1 MKMILFNQNPMI
13 TKLLE
18 SVSKKLELSIE
29 NFNHYQEL
37 SVRLK
42 EDPEWLLIA
51 DDECLEKLDQV
62 DWLELKEI
70 ISQNKNSVC
79 MYKKGNE
86 AQPFLEGFEMKIKKP
101 FLPTEM
107 LKVLQKKLG
116 SDMSELEPSQNLDPT
131 QEVLETNWDE
141 LENLGDLEALAKEEP
156 NNEEQLL
163 PTLDAQEEKEE
174 VKETPQK
181 EEKPKDDETQEGDET
196 PKDEEVSKE
205 LETQEKLEIPKEETQ
220 EEQVKEQEPIKEET
234 QEIKEEKQEETQ
246 DSPSAQELE
255 AMQELVKEIQENSN
269 ENKEETQES
278 AEIPQDKEIQEVVTE
293 KTQVQELEVPKEK
306 TQESAEALQETQAHE
321 LEKQEIAE
329 TPQEK
334 EKQEIAETPQ
344 EKEKQEIA
352 ETPQEKEKQEIA
364 ETPQEKEKQEIA
376 ETPQELEIPQ
386 AQEKETPQ
394 EETQEKETPQEETQE
409 KETPQEE
416 TQEKETPQE
425 ETQET
430 ETQNQETP
438 PKVQEETK
446 EKTQEDNYESIED
459 IPEPVMAKAMGE
471 ELPFLNEAVA
481 KTPNNENDTET
492 PKESDIK
499 TSQEKEES
507 DKTSSPLELRLN
519 LQDLLKSLNQE
530 SLKSLLENKTLS
542 IKITLED
549 KKPDA

>member
-13 TKLLE
+13 EKLLE

-37 SVRLK
+37 SAHLK
-42 EDPEWLLIA
+42 KDPEWLLIA

-107 LKVLQKKLG
+107 LKVFQKKLG
-116 SDMSELEPSQNLDPT
+116 SNASELEPSQNLDPT

-174 VKETPQK
+174 VKETPQ
-181 EEKPKDDETQEGDET
+181 EEKPKDD
-196 PKDEEVSKE
+196 
-205 LETQEKLEIPKEETQ
+205 ETQEKLEIPKEETQEKLEIPKEETQEEVKEEIKEEAQEEVKEEAQ

-234 QEIKEEKQEETQ
+234 QENKEEKQEKTQ

-269 ENKEETQES
+269 GQEDKKETQEN

-293 KTQVQELEVPKEK
+293 KTQAQELEVPKEK

-329 TPQEK
+329 TPQDV
-334 EKQEIAETPQ
+334 EISQSQ
-344 EKEKQEIA
+344 EKETQE
-352 ETPQEKEKQEIA
+352 TQEVVTEKTQV
-364 ETPQEKEKQEIA
+364 
-376 ETPQELEIPQ
+376 
-386 AQEKETPQ
+386 QEKETPQ
-394 EETQEKETPQEETQE
+394 TQDEKPQE
-409 KETPQEE
+409 
-416 TQEKETPQE
+416 
-425 ETQET
+425 
-430 ETQNQETP
+430 
-438 PKVQEETK
+438 
-446 EKTQEDNYESIED
+446 DHYESIED

-481 KTPNNENDTET
+481 KIPNNENDTET

-499 TSQEKEES
+499 TPQEKEES

-549 KKPDA
+549 KKPNA

>member
-18 SVSKKLELSIE
+18 SVSKKLELLME

-37 SVRLK
+37 SACLK
-42 EDPEWLLIA
+42 KDPEWILIA
-51 DDECLEKLDQV
+51 DDECLEKLDQA

-79 MYKKGNE
+79 MYKKGHE

-101 FLPTEM
+101 FLPTEV
-107 LKVLQKKLG
+107 LKILQKRLG
-116 SDMSELEPSQNLDPT
+116 FNASELEPNQNLDPT

-141 LENLGDLEALAKEEP
+141 LESLGDLEALAKEEP

-163 PTLDAQEEKEE
+163 PTLDVQEKEE
-174 VKETPQK
+174 VKETPQ
-181 EEKPKDDETQEGDET
+181 EEKPKDDETQESET

-205 LETQEKLEIPKEETQ
+205 LETQEEVKEETQ
-220 EEQVKEQEPIKEET
+220 EEQVKEQEPIKEEM
-234 QEIKEEKQEETQ
+234 QEIKEEKQEKTQ
-246 DSPSAQELE
+246 DSPSTQELE

-269 ENKEETQES
+269 GQENKKETQES

-293 KTQVQELEVPKEK
+293 KTQAQELEIPKEK

-334 EKQEIAETPQ
+334 ETPQ
-344 EKEKQEIA
+344 
-352 ETPQEKEKQEIA
+352 
-364 ETPQEKEKQEIA
+364 
-376 ETPQELEIPQ
+376 
-386 AQEKETPQ
+386 
-394 EETQEKETPQEETQE
+394 TQD
-409 KETPQEE
+409 
-416 TQEKETPQE
+416 
-425 ETQET
+425 
-430 ETQNQETP
+430 
-438 PKVQEETK
+438 
-446 EKTQEDNYESIED
+446 EKTQEDHYETIED

-471 ELPFLNEAVA
+471 ELPFLNEAVS

-492 PKESDIK
+492 PKENDTEISK
-499 TSQEKEES
+499 NENATETPQEKEES

-549 KKPDA
+549 KKPNA

>member
-37 SVRLK
+37 SAHLK
-42 EDPEWLLIA
+42 KDPEWLLIA

-62 DWLELKEI
+62 DWLELKET

-86 AQPFLEGFEMKIKKP
+86 VQPFLEGFEMKIKKP

-141 LENLGDLEALAKEEP
+141 LENLGDLEALAQEEP

-163 PTLDAQEEKEE
+163 PTLNDQKEKEEIKEEEKEEEKEE
-174 VKETPQK
+174 VKETPQE
-181 EEKPKDDETQEGDET
+181 EEKPKDDETQEGET
-196 PKDEEVSKE
+196 PKDKEVSKE
-205 LETQEKLEIPKEETQ
+205 LEMQEEVKEEMQ
-220 EEQVKEQEPIKEET
+220 EEQAKEQEPIKEET
-234 QEIKEEKQEETQ
+234 QENKEEKQEKTQ

-269 ENKEETQES
+269 GQENKKETQES

-293 KTQVQELEVPKEK
+293 KTQAQELEIPKEE
-306 TQESAEALQETQAHE
+306 TQEIAEALQETQAHE
-321 LEKQEIAE
+321 LEKQENA
-329 TPQEK
+329 
-334 EKQEIAETPQ
+334 
-344 EKEKQEIA
+344 
-352 ETPQEKEKQEIA
+352 
-364 ETPQEKEKQEIA
+364 
-376 ETPQELEIPQ
+376 
-386 AQEKETPQ
+386 
-394 EETQEKETPQEETQE
+394 ETQEKETPQTQDE
-409 KETPQEE
+409 KPQE
-416 TQEKETPQE
+416 
-425 ETQET
+425 
-430 ETQNQETP
+430 
-438 PKVQEETK
+438 
-446 EKTQEDNYESIED
+446 DHYENIED

-492 PKESDIK
+492 PKESVTE
-499 TSQEKEES
+499 TSKNENATETPQEEES

-519 LQDLLKSLNQE
+519 LQDLLKNLNQE

-549 KKPDA
+549 KKPNA

>member
-13 TKLLE
+13 AKLLE
-18 SVSKKLELSIE
+18 SVSKKLELPME

-37 SVRLK
+37 SARLK
-42 EDPEWLLIA
+42 KDPEWLLIA

-86 AQPFLEGFEMKIKKP
+86 AQPFLEGFEVKIKKP

-107 LKVLQKKLG
+107 LKILQKKLG
-116 SDMSELEPSQNLDPT
+116 SNISELEPSQNLDPT

-156 NNEEQLL
+156 NAEEQLL

-174 VKETPQK
+174 VKETPQ
-181 EEKPKDDETQEGDET
+181 EEKKPKDDETQEGET

-205 LETQEKLEIPKEETQ
+205 LEMQEELEIP
-220 EEQVKEQEPIKEET
+220 KEET

-269 ENKEETQES
+269 NQEDKKETQES
-278 AEIPQDKEIQEVVTE
+278 TETPQDVENQAQEIQDKEIQDKEIQDKEIQDKEIQENTE
-293 KTQVQELEVPKEK
+293 IPQEE
-306 TQESAEALQETQAHE
+306 TQEEIQENTETPQETPQDV
-321 LEKQEIAE
+321 E

-334 EKQEIAETPQ
+334 ETP
-344 EKEKQEIA
+344 
-352 ETPQEKEKQEIA
+352 
-364 ETPQEKEKQEIA
+364 
-376 ETPQELEIPQ
+376 
-386 AQEKETPQ
+386 
-394 EETQEKETPQEETQE
+394 
-409 KETPQEE
+409 
-416 TQEKETPQE
+416 
-425 ETQET
+425 
-430 ETQNQETP
+430 
-438 PKVQEETK
+438 
-446 EKTQEDNYESIED
+446 KTQEDHYENIED

-481 KTPNNENDTET
+481 ETPNSENDTKT
-492 PKESDIK
+492 PKESVTE
-499 TSQEKEES
+499 TSKNENTTETPQEKEES

-549 KKPDA
+549 KKPNA

>member
-1 MKMILFNQNPMI
+1 MKIILFNQNPMI

-18 SVSKKLELSIE
+18 SVSKKLELSME
-29 NFNHYQEL
+29 DFNRYQEL
-37 SVRLK
+37 SARLK
-42 EDPEWLLIA
+42 EDPEWILIA
-51 DDECLEKLDQV
+51 DDECLEKLDQI

-101 FLPTEM
+101 FLPTEV
-107 LKVLQKKLG
+107 LKILQKKLG
-116 SDMSELEPSQNLDPT
+116 SNASELEPSQNLDPT

-163 PTLDAQEEKEE
+163 PTLDVQEEKEE
-174 VKETPQK
+174 IKETPQK
-181 EEKPKDDETQEGDET
+181 EEKPKDDEIQEGET
-196 PKDEEVSKE
+196 LKDEEVSKE

-269 ENKEETQES
+269 GQENKEETQES
-278 AEIPQDKEIQEVVTE
+278 AETPQETE
-293 KTQVQELEVPKEK
+293 KQELETP
-306 TQESAEALQETQAHE
+306 QESTETPQESTEIPQESTEIPQESTEIPQESTEIPQESTEIPQETPQDVE
-321 LEKQEIAE
+321 TPQE

-334 EKQEIAETPQ
+334 E
-344 EKEKQEIA
+344 
-352 ETPQEKEKQEIA
+352 
-364 ETPQEKEKQEIA
+364 
-376 ETPQELEIPQ
+376 
-386 AQEKETPQ
+386 
-394 EETQEKETPQEETQE
+394 
-409 KETPQEE
+409 
-416 TQEKETPQE
+416 
-425 ETQET
+425 
-430 ETQNQETP
+430 
-438 PKVQEETK
+438 
-446 EKTQEDNYESIED
+446 TQEDHYESIED

-481 KTPNNENDTET
+481 KIPNNENDTET

-499 TSQEKEES
+499 TPQEKEESTETPQEKEES
-507 DKTSSPLELRLN
+507 DKTSSPLELHLN

-530 SLKSLLENKTLS
+530 SLKSLLENKTLN

-549 KKPDA
+549 KKPNE

>member
-13 TKLLE
+13 AKLLE
-18 SVSKKLELSIE
+18 SVSKKLELSME

-37 SVRLK
+37 STRLK
-42 EDPEWLLIA
+42 EDSEWILIA

-101 FLPTEM
+101 FLPTEV
-107 LKVLQKKLG
+107 LKILQKKLG
-116 SDMSELEPSQNLDPT
+116 SNMSELEPSQNLDPT

-141 LENLGDLEALAKEEP
+141 LENLGDLEALAQEEP

-163 PTLDAQEEKEE
+163 PTLNAQEEKEE
-174 VKETPQK
+174 VKEEEKEEVKEEEKEEVKEEEKEEVKKTPQE
-181 EEKPKDDETQEGDET
+181 EEKPKDDEVQEGET
-196 PKDEEVSKE
+196 QKNEEVSKE
-205 LETQEKLEIPKEETQ
+205 LETQEELEISKEETQ
-220 EEQVKEQEPIKEET
+220 EQVKEQEPTKEET
-234 QEIKEEKQEETQ
+234 QENKEEKQEKTQ

-269 ENKEETQES
+269 GQKDKKETQESTEIPQEETQEN
-278 AEIPQDKEIQEVVTE
+278 AETPQETE
-293 KTQVQELEVPKEK
+293 KQELETQEK
-306 TQESAEALQETQAHE
+306 TQENAETPQET
-321 LEKQEIAE
+321 EKQESAG

-334 EKQEIAETPQ
+334 EKQESAGTPQ
-344 EKEKQEIA
+344 EKTQK
-352 ETPQEKEKQEIA
+352 
-364 ETPQEKEKQEIA
+364 
-376 ETPQELEIPQ
+376 L
-386 AQEKETPQ
+386 
-394 EETQEKETPQEETQE
+394 ETQE
-409 KETPQEE
+409 
-416 TQEKETPQE
+416 
-425 ETQET
+425 
-430 ETQNQETP
+430 
-438 PKVQEETK
+438 
-446 EKTQEDNYESIED
+446 DHYESIED

-481 KTPNNENDTET
+481 KTSNNENDTET
-492 PKESDIK
+492 PKESVIK
-499 TSQEKEES
+499 TPQEKEESIETPKES

>member
-37 SVRLK
+37 SARLK
-42 EDPEWLLIA
+42 ENQEWLLIA
-51 DDECLEKLDQV
+51 DDECLEKLDQI

-86 AQPFLEGFEMKIKKP
+86 AQPFLEGFEMKMKKP
-101 FLPTEM
+101 FLPTEV
-107 LKVLQKKLG
+107 LKILQKKLG
-116 SDMSELEPSQNLDPT
+116 SNISELEPSQNLDPT

-141 LENLGDLEALAKEEP
+141 LENLGDLEALVQEEP

-163 PTLDAQEEKEE
+163 PTLNTQEEKQEIKEEEKEE
-174 VKETPQK
+174 IKETPQE
-181 EEKPKDDETQEGDET
+181 EEKPKDDETQEGET
-196 PKDEEVSKE
+196 PKDKEVSKE

-220 EEQVKEQEPIKEET
+220 EEVKEEIKEETQEQEPIKEET
-234 QEIKEEKQEETQ
+234 QEIKEEKQEKTQ

-269 ENKEETQES
+269 GQENKEETQES

-293 KTQVQELEVPKEK
+293 KTQAQELEIPKEK

-321 LEKQEIAE
+321 LEKQESTETPQELEKQENTETPQETQQETQQEKETQENTETPQE

-334 EKQEIAETPQ
+334 E
-344 EKEKQEIA
+344 
-352 ETPQEKEKQEIA
+352 
-364 ETPQEKEKQEIA
+364 
-376 ETPQELEIPQ
+376 
-386 AQEKETPQ
+386 
-394 EETQEKETPQEETQE
+394 
-409 KETPQEE
+409 
-416 TQEKETPQE
+416 
-425 ETQET
+425 
-430 ETQNQETP
+430 
-438 PKVQEETK
+438 
-446 EKTQEDNYESIED
+446 TQEDHYETIED

-471 ELPFLNEAVA
+471 ELPFLNEAVS

-492 PKESDIK
+492 PKENDTEISK
-499 TSQEKEES
+499 NENATETPQEKEES

-549 KKPDA
+549 KKPNA

>member
-18 SVSKKLELSIE
+18 SVSKKLELPME

-37 SVRLK
+37 SARLK
-42 EDPEWLLIA
+42 KDPEWILIA

-62 DWLELKEI
+62 DWLELKET

-86 AQPFLEGFEMKIKKP
+86 MQPFLEGFEVKIKKP

-174 VKETPQK
+174 VKKEEKEEIKETPQE
-181 EEKPKDDETQEGDET
+181 EEKPKDDETQESET

-205 LETQEKLEIPKEETQ
+205 LETQEKLEIPKEEMQ

-234 QEIKEEKQEETQ
+234 QENKEEKQEETQ

-269 ENKEETQES
+269 EDKKETQES
-278 AEIPQDKEIQEVVTE
+278 TEIPQDKEIQEVVTE
-293 KTQVQELEVPKEK
+293 KTQVQELEIPKEK
-306 TQESAEALQETQAHE
+306 TQESAEALQETQAQE

-334 EKQEIAETPQ
+334 EKQEDT
-344 EKEKQEIA
+344 
-352 ETPQEKEKQEIA
+352 
-364 ETPQEKEKQEIA
+364 

-394 EETQEKETPQEETQE
+394 EETQEKETPQTQD
-409 KETPQEE
+409 ETPQE
-416 TQEKETPQE
+416 
-425 ETQET
+425 
-430 ETQNQETP
+430 
-438 PKVQEETK
+438 
-446 EKTQEDNYESIED
+446 DHYESIED

-481 KTPNNENDTET
+481 KTPNNENATETPKESVTETPKESVTET

-499 TSQEKEES
+499 TPQEKEES

-519 LQDLLKSLNQE
+519 LQDLLKNLNQE

-549 KKPDA
+549 KKPNA

>member
-37 SVRLK
+37 LARLK
-42 EDPEWLLIA
+42 KDPEWLLIA

-70 ISQNKNSVC
+70 VSQNKNSVC

-101 FLPTEM
+101 FLPTEV
-107 LKVLQKKLG
+107 LKILQKKLG
-116 SDMSELEPSQNLDPT
+116 SNISELEPSQNLDPT

-163 PTLDAQEEKEE
+163 PTLDVQEEKEE
-174 VKETPQK
+174 IKETPQK
-181 EEKPKDDETQEGDET
+181 EEKPKDDETQESET

-205 LETQEKLEIPKEETQ
+205 LETQ

-234 QEIKEEKQEETQ
+234 QENKEEKQEKTQ
-246 DSPSAQELE
+246 DSPSVQELE

-269 ENKEETQES
+269 GQENKEKTQES

-293 KTQVQELEVPKEK
+293 KTQAQELEIPKEK
-306 TQESAEALQETQAHE
+306 TQESTEALQETQVHE
-321 LEKQEIAE
+321 LETQENAE

-344 EKEKQEIA
+344 DVEV
-352 ETPQEKEKQEIA
+352 PQV
-364 ETPQEKEKQEIA
+364 
-376 ETPQELEIPQ
+376 
-386 AQEKETPQ
+386 QEKETPQ
-394 EETQEKETPQEETQE
+394 EETQEEIQENTETPQETPQDV
-409 KETPQEE
+409 ETPQE
-416 TQEKETPQE
+416 KEA
-425 ETQET
+425 
-430 ETQNQETP
+430 
-438 PKVQEETK
+438 
-446 EKTQEDNYESIED
+446 QEDHYESIED

-471 ELPFLNEAVA
+471 ELPFLSESVA
-481 KTPNNENDTET
+481 ETPNNESATETPKESITEISKNENDTET
-492 PKESDIK
+492 P
-499 TSQEKEES
+499 QEKEES

-549 KKPDA
+549 KKPNA

>member
-18 SVSKKLELSIE
+18 SVSKKLELPME

-37 SVRLK
+37 SARLK
-42 EDPEWLLIA
+42 EDPEWILIA

-79 MYKKGNE
+79 MYKKGHE

-101 FLPTEM
+101 FLPTEV
-107 LKVLQKKLG
+107 LKILQKKLG
-116 SDMSELEPSQNLDPT
+116 SNASELEPSQNLDPT

-163 PTLDAQEEKEE
+163 PTLDVQEEKEE
-174 VKETPQK
+174 IKEMPQE
-181 EEKPKDDETQEGDET
+181 EEKPKDDETQEGET

-205 LETQEKLEIPKEETQ
+205 LETQEELEIPKEETQ
-220 EEQVKEQEPIKEET
+220 KEVKEEIKEET
-234 QEIKEEKQEETQ
+234 QEQEPIKKETQENKEERQEETQ

-269 ENKEETQES
+269 GQENKKETQEN

-293 KTQVQELEVPKEK
+293 KTQAQELEVPKEK
-306 TQESAEALQETQAHE
+306 TQESAEALQETQA
-321 LEKQEIAE
+321 
-329 TPQEK
+329 
-334 EKQEIAETPQ
+334 
-344 EKEKQEIA
+344 
-352 ETPQEKEKQEIA
+352 
-364 ETPQEKEKQEIA
+364 
-376 ETPQELEIPQ
+376 QELEIPKEKTQESAEALQETQ

-394 EETQEKETPQEETQE
+394 EETQEKETPQTQD
-409 KETPQEE
+409 ETPQE
-416 TQEKETPQE
+416 
-425 ETQET
+425 
-430 ETQNQETP
+430 
-438 PKVQEETK
+438 
-446 EKTQEDNYESIED
+446 DHYESIED

-492 PKESDIK
+492 LKESNIK
-499 TSQEKEES
+499 TPQEKEESTETPQEKEES
-507 DKTSSPLELRLN
+507 DKTSSPLELHLN
-519 LQDLLKSLNQE
+519 LQNLLKSLNQE

-549 KKPDA
+549 KKPNA

>member
-18 SVSKKLELSIE
+18 SVSKKLELSME

-37 SVRLK
+37 SARLK
-42 EDPEWLLIA
+42 KDPEWILIA

-86 AQPFLEGFEMKIKKP
+86 VQPFLEGFEMKIKKP
-101 FLPTEM
+101 FLPTEV
-107 LKVLQKKLG
+107 LKILQKKLG

-141 LENLGDLEALAKEEP
+141 LENLGDLEALVQEEP

-163 PTLDAQEEKEE
+163 PTLNDQEEKEEIKQEEKQE
-174 VKETPQK
+174 VKETPQE
-181 EEKPKDDETQEGDET
+181 EEKPKDDETQESET

-205 LETQEKLEIPKEETQ
+205 LETQEKLEIPKEEVQ
-220 EEQVKEQEPIKEET
+220 EEVKEEIKEEVQKEVKEEA

-246 DSPSAQELE
+246 DSPSTQELE

-269 ENKEETQES
+269 GQENKEKTQES

-293 KTQVQELEVPKEK
+293 KTQAQELEIPKEK

-344 EKEKQEIA
+344 DVEV
-352 ETPQEKEKQEIA
+352 PQS
-364 ETPQEKEKQEIA
+364 
-376 ETPQELEIPQ
+376 
-386 AQEKETPQ
+386 QEKETPQ
-394 EETQEKETPQEETQE
+394 EETQEKETPKDESMQESAQNLQD

-416 TQEKETPQE
+416 TQE
-425 ETQET
+425 
-430 ETQNQETP
+430 
-438 PKVQEETK
+438 
-446 EKTQEDNYESIED
+446 DHYESIED

-492 PKESDIK
+492 PKESVTE
-499 TSQEKEES
+499 TSKNENDTETPQEEEI
-507 DKTSSPLELRLN
+507 DKTSSPLELCLN

-549 KKPDA
+549 KKPNA

>member
-18 SVSKKLELSIE
+18 SVSKKLELSVE

-37 SVRLK
+37 SARLK
-42 EDPEWLLIA
+42 KDPEWLLIA

-62 DWLELKEI
+62 DWLELKET

-86 AQPFLEGFEMKIKKP
+86 MQPFLEDFEVKIKKP

-116 SDMSELEPSQNLDPT
+116 SNASELEPSQNLDPT

-174 VKETPQK
+174 VKKEEKEEVKETPQEEK
-181 EEKPKDDETQEGDET
+181 EEVKETPQEEKPKDDETQESET

-205 LETQEKLEIPKEETQ
+205 LETQEKLEIPKEKTQ
-220 EEQVKEQEPIKEET
+220 EQEPIKEET

-246 DSPSAQELE
+246 DSPSTQELE

-269 ENKEETQES
+269 GQENKKETQES
-278 AEIPQDKEIQEVVTE
+278 AETPQEEEIQEVVTE
-293 KTQVQELEVPKEK
+293 KTQAQELEIPKEK
-306 TQESAEALQETQAHE
+306 TQESTEALQETQAHE
-321 LEKQEIAE
+321 LEKQES
-329 TPQEK
+329 
-334 EKQEIAETPQ
+334 
-344 EKEKQEIA
+344 
-352 ETPQEKEKQEIA
+352 
-364 ETPQEKEKQEIA
+364 A

-394 EETQEKETPQEETQE
+394 EETQEKETPQEETREIAETPQE
-409 KETPQEE
+409 KETL
-416 TQEKETPQE
+416 
-425 ETQET
+425 
-430 ETQNQETP
+430 
-438 PKVQEETK
+438 
-446 EKTQEDNYESIED
+446 KTQEDHYESIED

-481 KTPNNENDTET
+481 KIPNNENDTET
-492 PKESDIK
+492 PKESVTE
-499 TSQEKEES
+499 TSKNENATETPQEKEES

-549 KKPDA
+549 KKPNA

>member
-13 TKLLE
+13 AKLLE

-37 SVRLK
+37 SAHLK
-42 EDPEWLLIA
+42 KDPEWLLIA

-116 SDMSELEPSQNLDPT
+116 SNASELEPSQNLDPT

-163 PTLDAQEEKEE
+163 PTLDVQEEKEE
-174 VKETPQK
+174 IKEMPQE
-181 EEKPKDDETQEGDET
+181 EEKPKDDETQESET

-220 EEQVKEQEPIKEET
+220 EEQVKEQEPIKEEM
-234 QEIKEEKQEETQ
+234 QEIKEEKQEKTQ

-269 ENKEETQES
+269 GQENKKETQES

-293 KTQVQELEVPKEK
+293 KTQAQELEIPKEK
-306 TQESAEALQETQAHE
+306 TQEN
-321 LEKQEIAE
+321 AE

-334 EKQEIAETPQ
+334 EKQENAETPQ
-344 EKEKQEIA
+344 EKEKQED
-352 ETPQEKEKQEIA
+352 TG
-364 ETPQEKEKQEIA
+364 
-376 ETPQELEIPQ
+376 TPQELEIPQ
-386 AQEKETPQ
+386 VQEKETQETQEVVTEKTQVQEKETP
-394 EETQEKETPQEETQE
+394 
-409 KETPQEE
+409 
-416 TQEKETPQE
+416 
-425 ETQET
+425 
-430 ETQNQETP
+430 
-438 PKVQEETK
+438 
-446 EKTQEDNYESIED
+446 KTQEDHYESIED

-499 TSQEKEES
+499 TPQKKEES

-549 KKPDA
+549 KKPNA

>member
-18 SVSKKLELSIE
+18 SVSKKLELSME
-29 NFNHYQEL
+29 DFNHYQEL
-37 SVRLK
+37 PTRLK
-42 EDPEWLLIA
+42 EEPEWILIA

-101 FLPTEM
+101 FLPTEI
-107 LKVLQKKLG
+107 LKILQKKLG
-116 SDMSELEPSQNLDPT
+116 SNMSELEPSQNLDPT

-163 PTLDAQEEKEE
+163 PTLNAQEEKEEIKEEEKEEIKEEEKEEIKEE
-174 VKETPQK
+174 VKETPQE
-181 EEKPKDDETQEGDET
+181 EEKPKDDETQEGET
-196 PKDEEVSKE
+196 QKNEEVSKE
-205 LETQEKLEIPKEETQ
+205 LETQEELEIPKEETQ
-220 EEQVKEQEPIKEET
+220 EPTKEQEPIKEKT
-234 QEIKEEKQEETQ
+234 QEIKEEKQEKTQ

-255 AMQELVKEIQENSN
+255 AMQELVKEIQKNSN
-269 ENKEETQES
+269 SQEDKKETQEN
-278 AEIPQDKEIQEVVTE
+278 T
-293 KTQVQELEVPKEK
+293 
-306 TQESAEALQETQAHE
+306 
-321 LEKQEIAE
+321 E

-334 EKQEIAETPQ
+334 EKQELEKQEKTQESAETPQ
-344 EKEKQEIA
+344 EKETQK
-352 ETPQEKEKQEIA
+352 
-364 ETPQEKEKQEIA
+364 
-376 ETPQELEIPQ
+376 L
-386 AQEKETPQ
+386 ETPQ
-394 EETQEKETPQEETQE
+394 EEIQENT
-409 KETPQEE
+409 
-416 TQEKETPQE
+416 
-425 ETQET
+425 
-430 ETQNQETP
+430 
-438 PKVQEETK
+438 
-446 EKTQEDNYESIED
+446 EKTQKLEIQEDHYESIED
-459 IPEPVMAKAMGE
+459 IPEPVMAQAMGE

-481 KTPNNENDTET
+481 KIPNNENDTET
-492 PKESDIK
+492 PKESAIK
-499 TSQEKEES
+499 TPQEKEES

>member
-18 SVSKKLELSIE
+18 SVSKKLELPIE

-37 SVRLK
+37 SACLK
-42 EDPEWLLIA
+42 KDPEWLLIA

-62 DWLELKEI
+62 DWLELKET

-86 AQPFLEGFEMKIKKP
+86 AQPFLEDFEVKIKKP
-101 FLPTEM
+101 FLPTEI

-163 PTLDAQEEKEE
+163 PTLNAQEEKEE
-174 VKETPQK
+174 VKETPQ
-181 EEKPKDDETQEGDET
+181 EEKPKDDETQESET

-269 ENKEETQES
+269 GQENKEETQEN
-278 AEIPQDKEIQEVVTE
+278 AETPQDVENQAQEIQDKEIQDKEIQE
-293 KTQVQELEVPKEK
+293 
-306 TQESAEALQETQAHE
+306 TQEIQENT
-321 LEKQEIAE
+321 
-329 TPQEK
+329 
-334 EKQEIAETPQ
+334 
-344 EKEKQEIA
+344 
-352 ETPQEKEKQEIA
+352 
-364 ETPQEKEKQEIA
+364 
-376 ETPQELEIPQ
+376 
-386 AQEKETPQ
+386 ETPQ
-394 EETQEKETPQEETQE
+394 EETQEKETPKDESMQESAQNLQD

-416 TQEKETPQE
+416 TQE
-425 ETQET
+425 
-430 ETQNQETP
+430 
-438 PKVQEETK
+438 
-446 EKTQEDNYESIED
+446 DHYESIED

-481 KTPNNENDTET
+481 KIPNNENDTET

-499 TSQEKEES
+499 TPQEKEES

>member
-13 TKLLE
+13 AKLLE
-18 SVSKKLELSIE
+18 SVSKKLELPME

-37 SVRLK
+37 SARLK
-42 EDPEWLLIA
+42 GDPEWLLIA
-51 DDECLEKLDQV
+51 DDECLEKLDQI
-62 DWLELKEI
+62 DWLELKET
-70 ISQNKNSVC
+70 ISQNKNRVC

-86 AQPFLEGFEMKIKKP
+86 TQPFLEGFEVKIKKP

-116 SDMSELEPSQNLDPT
+116 SNISELEPSQNLDPT

-174 VKETPQK
+174 VKQEEKEEVKETLQ
-181 EEKPKDDETQEGDET
+181 EEKPKDDETQEGET

-205 LETQEKLEIPKEETQ
+205 LETQEELEIPKEETQ
-220 EEQVKEQEPIKEET
+220 EN
-234 QEIKEEKQEETQ
+234 KEEKQEKTQ

-269 ENKEETQES
+269 DQENKKETQES

-293 KTQVQELEVPKEK
+293 KTQVQELEIPKEK

-329 TPQEK
+329 TPQE
-334 EKQEIAETPQ
+334 
-344 EKEKQEIA
+344 
-352 ETPQEKEKQEIA
+352 
-364 ETPQEKEKQEIA
+364 
-376 ETPQELEIPQ
+376 LEIPQ
-386 AQEKETPQ
+386 SQEKETPQ
-394 EETQEKETPQEETQE
+394 EETQEKETP
-409 KETPQEE
+409 
-416 TQEKETPQE
+416 
-425 ETQET
+425 
-430 ETQNQETP
+430 
-438 PKVQEETK
+438 
-446 EKTQEDNYESIED
+446 KTQEDHYESIED

-492 PKESDIK
+492 LKESNIK
-499 TSQEKEES
+499 TPQEKEES
-507 DKTSSPLELRLN
+507 DKTSSPLELHLN

-549 KKPDA
+549 KKPNA

>member
-18 SVSKKLELSIE
+18 SVSKKLELPME

-37 SVRLK
+37 SAHLK
-42 EDPEWLLIA
+42 ENQEWLLIA
-51 DDECLEKLDQV
+51 DDECLEKLDQI
-62 DWLELKEI
+62 DWLELKET

-86 AQPFLEGFEMKIKKP
+86 VQPFLEGFEMKIKKP

-116 SDMSELEPSQNLDPT
+116 SNASELEPSQNLDPT

-141 LENLGDLEALAKEEP
+141 LENLGDLGALAKEEP

-163 PTLDAQEEKEE
+163 PTLDVQEEKEE
-174 VKETPQK
+174 VKETPQ
-181 EEKPKDDETQEGDET
+181 EEKPKDDETQESET

-220 EEQVKEQEPIKEET
+220 EEVKEEIKEEAQEEVKEETQEEQVKEQEPIKEET
-234 QEIKEEKQEETQ
+234 QENKEEKQEKTQ
-246 DSPSAQELE
+246 DSPSVQELE

-269 ENKEETQES
+269 DQENKEKTQES

-306 TQESAEALQETQAHE
+306 AQESAEALQETQAQE
-321 LEKQEIAE
+321 LEKEENSE
-329 TPQEK
+329 TPQDVEV
-334 EKQEIAETPQ
+334 PQ
-344 EKEKQEIA
+344 S
-352 ETPQEKEKQEIA
+352 
-364 ETPQEKEKQEIA
+364 
-376 ETPQELEIPQ
+376 
-386 AQEKETPQ
+386 QEKETPQ
-394 EETQEKETPQEETQE
+394 EETQEKETPQTQDE
-409 KETPQEE
+409 KPQE
-416 TQEKETPQE
+416 
-425 ETQET
+425 
-430 ETQNQETP
+430 
-438 PKVQEETK
+438 
-446 EKTQEDNYESIED
+446 DHYESIED

-471 ELPFLNEAVA
+471 ELPFLNESVA
-481 KTPNNENDTET
+481 KTPNNENATET
-492 PKESDIK
+492 PKESVTE
-499 TSQEKEES
+499 TSKNENDTETPQEKKES

-549 KKPDA
+549 KKPNA

>member
-13 TKLLE
+13 AKLLE
-18 SVSKKLELSIE
+18 SVSKKLELPME

-37 SVRLK
+37 SARLK
-42 EDPEWLLIA
+42 KDPEWLLIA

-62 DWLELKEI
+62 DWLELKET

-116 SDMSELEPSQNLDPT
+116 SNASELEPSQNLDPT

-141 LENLGDLEALAKEEP
+141 LENLGDLEALAKEES

-163 PTLDAQEEKEE
+163 PTLDVQEEKEE
-174 VKETPQK
+174 VKETPQEEK
-181 EEKPKDDETQEGDET
+181 EEIKEEEKEEIKEEEKEEIKEEEKEEIKETPQEEEKPKDDETQEGET
-196 PKDEEVSKE
+196 LKDKEVSKE
-205 LETQEKLEIPKEETQ
+205 LEMQEEVKEETQ

-234 QEIKEEKQEETQ
+234 QENKEKKQEKTQ

-269 ENKEETQES
+269 GQEDKKETQEN
-278 AEIPQDKEIQEVVTE
+278 AETPQETPQDVENQAQEIQDKEIQEMQEIQENTE
-293 KTQVQELEVPKEK
+293 IPQEE
-306 TQESAEALQETQAHE
+306 TQEEIQEN
-321 LEKQEIAE
+321 AE

-334 EKQEIAETPQ
+334 E
-344 EKEKQEIA
+344 
-352 ETPQEKEKQEIA
+352 
-364 ETPQEKEKQEIA
+364 
-376 ETPQELEIPQ
+376 
-386 AQEKETPQ
+386 
-394 EETQEKETPQEETQE
+394 
-409 KETPQEE
+409 
-416 TQEKETPQE
+416 
-425 ETQET
+425 
-430 ETQNQETP
+430 
-438 PKVQEETK
+438 
-446 EKTQEDNYESIED
+446 TQEDHYESIED

-481 KTPNNENDTET
+481 KIPNNENDTET

-499 TSQEKEES
+499 APQEKEES

-549 KKPDA
+549 KKPNA

>member
-13 TKLLE
+13 AKLLE

-37 SVRLK
+37 SARLK
-42 EDPEWLLIA
+42 KDPEWLLIA

-86 AQPFLEGFEMKIKKP
+86 MQPFLEGFEVKIKKP

-181 EEKPKDDETQEGDET
+181 EEKPKDDETQEGET

-205 LETQEKLEIPKEETQ
+205 LETQEEVKEETQEEVKEETQ

-234 QEIKEEKQEETQ
+234 QENKEEKQEKTQ

-269 ENKEETQES
+269 GQENKKETQEN
-278 AEIPQDKEIQEVVTE
+278 AETPQDVEIPQAQDKETPQEETQEVVTE
-293 KTQVQELEVPKEK
+293 KTQAQELEIPKEK

-329 TPQEK
+329 TPQE
-334 EKQEIAETPQ
+334 
-344 EKEKQEIA
+344 
-352 ETPQEKEKQEIA
+352 
-364 ETPQEKEKQEIA
+364 
-376 ETPQELEIPQ
+376 LEIPQ

-394 EETQEKETPQEETQE
+394 EEIQETQEVVTEKTQAQEKETPQTQDE
-409 KETPQEE
+409 KPQE
-416 TQEKETPQE
+416 
-425 ETQET
+425 
-430 ETQNQETP
+430 
-438 PKVQEETK
+438 
-446 EKTQEDNYESIED
+446 DHYESIED

-492 PKESDIK
+492 P
-499 TSQEKEES
+499 QEKEES

-542 IKITLED
+542 IKIALED
-549 KKPDA
+549 KKPNA

>member
-13 TKLLE
+13 AKLLE
-18 SVSKKLELSIE
+18 SVSKKLELPME

-37 SVRLK
+37 SARLK
-42 EDPEWLLIA
+42 KDPEWLLIA

-86 AQPFLEGFEMKIKKP
+86 AQPFLEGFEVKIKKP
-101 FLPTEM
+101 FLPTEV
-107 LKVLQKKLG
+107 LKILQKKLG
-116 SDMSELEPSQNLDPT
+116 SNINELEPSQNLDPT

-174 VKETPQK
+174 IKEMPQE
-181 EEKPKDDETQEGDET
+181 EEKPKDDETQEGET
-196 PKDEEVSKE
+196 SKDGEVSKE

-269 ENKEETQES
+269 GQEDKKETQEN

-293 KTQVQELEVPKEK
+293 KTQAQELEIPKEK

-334 EKQEIAETPQ
+334 ETPQ
-344 EKEKQEIA
+344 TQDEK
-352 ETPQEKEKQEIA
+352 PQE
-364 ETPQEKEKQEIA
+364 
-376 ETPQELEIPQ
+376 
-386 AQEKETPQ
+386 
-394 EETQEKETPQEETQE
+394 
-409 KETPQEE
+409 
-416 TQEKETPQE
+416 
-425 ETQET
+425 
-430 ETQNQETP
+430 
-438 PKVQEETK
+438 
-446 EKTQEDNYESIED
+446 DHYESIED

-481 KTPNNENDTET
+481 KTPNNENDTEISKNENATET
-492 PKESDIK
+492 P
-499 TSQEKEES
+499 QEKEES
-507 DKTSSPLELRLN
+507 DKTSSPLELHLN
-519 LQDLLKSLNQE
+519 LQNLLKSLNQE

-549 KKPDA
+549 KKPNA

>member
-13 TKLLE
+13 AKLLE
-18 SVSKKLELSIE
+18 SVSKKLELSME

-37 SVRLK
+37 SARLK
-42 EDPEWLLIA
+42 KDPEWLLIA

-62 DWLELKEI
+62 DWLELKET

-86 AQPFLEGFEMKIKKP
+86 TQPFLEGFEMKIKKP

-116 SDMSELEPSQNLDPT
+116 SNISELEPSQNLDPT

-174 VKETPQK
+174 IKETPQK
-181 EEKPKDDETQEGDET
+181 EEKPKDDETQESET
-196 PKDEEVSKE
+196 PKDKEVSKE

-246 DSPSAQELE
+246 DSPSTQELE

-269 ENKEETQES
+269 GQENKEETQES

-293 KTQVQELEVPKEK
+293 KTQAQELEIPKEK

-344 EKEKQEIA
+344 E
-352 ETPQEKEKQEIA
+352 
-364 ETPQEKEKQEIA
+364 
-376 ETPQELEIPQ
+376 LEIPQ

-394 EETQEKETPQEETQE
+394 EETQETQEVVTEKTQVQE
-409 KETPQEE
+409 KETP
-416 TQEKETPQE
+416 
-425 ETQET
+425 
-430 ETQNQETP
+430 
-438 PKVQEETK
+438 
-446 EKTQEDNYESIED
+446 KTQEDHYESIED

-492 PKESDIK
+492 LKESNIK
-499 TSQEKEES
+499 TPQEKEESTETPQEKEES

>member
-37 SVRLK
+37 SARLK
-42 EDPEWLLIA
+42 EDPEWILIA

-79 MYKKGNE
+79 MYKKGHE
-86 AQPFLEGFEMKIKKP
+86 AQPFLEGFEMKMKKP
-101 FLPTEM
+101 FLPTEV
-107 LKVLQKKLG
+107 LKILQKKLG
-116 SDMSELEPSQNLDPT
+116 SNMSELEPSQNLDPT

-141 LENLGDLEALAKEEP
+141 LENLGDLEALVQEEP

-163 PTLDAQEEKEE
+163 PTLNDQEVKEEIKEEEKQE
-174 VKETPQK
+174 VKETPQE
-181 EEKPKDDETQEGDET
+181 EEKPKDDETQGSVET

-205 LETQEKLEIPKEETQ
+205 LETQEEP
-220 EEQVKEQEPIKEET
+220 VKEQEPIKEET
-234 QEIKEEKQEETQ
+234 QEIKEEKQEKTQ
-246 DSPSAQELE
+246 DSPSTQELE

-269 ENKEETQES
+269 GQEDKEETQES
-278 AEIPQDKEIQEVVTE
+278 AETPQEKETQELEIPKEEIQEETQEAVTETPQTQENAETPQDVENQAQEIQDKEIQE
-293 KTQVQELEVPKEK
+293 TQEI
-306 TQESAEALQETQAHE
+306 QESAE
-321 LEKQEIAE
+321 
-329 TPQEK
+329 TPQDVEN
-334 EKQEIAETPQ
+334 PQ
-344 EKEKQEIA
+344 ENA
-352 ETPQEKEKQEIA
+352 
-364 ETPQEKEKQEIA
+364 
-376 ETPQELEIPQ
+376 EIPQ
-386 AQEKETPQ
+386 EEAQEKET
-394 EETQEKETPQEETQE
+394 
-409 KETPQEE
+409 
-416 TQEKETPQE
+416 
-425 ETQET
+425 
-430 ETQNQETP
+430 
-438 PKVQEETK
+438 
-446 EKTQEDNYESIED
+446 QEDHYESIED

-481 KTPNNENDTET
+481 ETPNNENDTET
-492 PKESDIK
+492 PKESVTETPKESDIK
-499 TSQEKEES
+499 TPQEKEES

-549 KKPDA
+549 KKPNA

>member
-13 TKLLE
+13 EKLLE

-37 SVRLK
+37 SAHLK
-42 EDPEWLLIA
+42 GDPEWLLIA

-62 DWLELKEI
+62 DWLELKET

-116 SDMSELEPSQNLDPT
+116 SNASELEPSQNSDPT
-131 QEVLETNWDE
+131 QEILETNWDE

-163 PTLDAQEEKEE
+163 PTLNEQEGETPKEEAQEEVKKEE
-174 VKETPQK
+174 VKEMQEEIKEKEKQEVAESPQD
-181 EEKPKDDETQEGDET
+181 EEKPKDDETQGSVET

-205 LETQEKLEIPKEETQ
+205 LETQEEVETPKEEVQ
-220 EEQVKEQEPIKEET
+220 EQEPIKEET
-234 QEIKEEKQEETQ
+234 QEIKEEKQEKTQ
-246 DSPSAQELE
+246 DSPSVQELE

-269 ENKEETQES
+269 DQENKKETQETQENQENQENTETPQDIEMQELEIPKEEETQEV
-278 AEIPQDKEIQEVVTE
+278 AE
-293 KTQVQELEVPKEK
+293 KTQAQG
-306 TQESAEALQETQAHE
+306 
-321 LEKQEIAE
+321 LEKEEIAE

-334 EKQEIAETPQ
+334 EIQETQ
-344 EKEKQEIA
+344 D
-352 ETPQEKEKQEIA
+352 
-364 ETPQEKEKQEIA
+364 
-376 ETPQELEIPQ
+376 ETPQELEVQDEKLQENETPKDENMQ
-386 AQEKETPQ
+386 ESAQNLQEKETQELETPQ
-394 EETQEKETPQEETQE
+394 AQDETPQE
-409 KETPQEE
+409 
-416 TQEKETPQE
+416 
-425 ETQET
+425 
-430 ETQNQETP
+430 
-438 PKVQEETK
+438 
-446 EKTQEDNYESIED
+446 DHYESIED

-471 ELPFLNEAVA
+471 ELPFLNENDTE
-481 KTPNNENDTET
+481 TPKENATETSKNENDTET
-492 PKESDIK
+492 P
-499 TSQEKEES
+499 QEKEES
-507 DKTSSPLELRLN
+507 DKTSSPLELHLN

-530 SLKSLLENKTLS
+530 SFKSLLENKTLS

-549 KKPDA
+549 KKPNE

>member
-37 SVRLK
+37 SAHLK
-42 EDPEWLLIA
+42 KDPEWLLIA

-86 AQPFLEGFEMKIKKP
+86 MQPFLEGFEVKIKKP

-116 SDMSELEPSQNLDPT
+116 SNASELEPSQNLDPT

-163 PTLDAQEEKEE
+163 PTLDVQEKEEVKETPQEEKEE
-174 VKETPQK
+174 VKETPQEEK
-181 EEKPKDDETQEGDET
+181 EEVKETPQEEKPKDDETQESET
-196 PKDEEVSKE
+196 PKDKEVSKE

-234 QEIKEEKQEETQ
+234 QENKEEKQEKTQ
-246 DSPSAQELE
+246 DSPSTQELE

-269 ENKEETQES
+269 GQENKKETQES

-293 KTQVQELEVPKEK
+293 KTQAQELEIPKEK

-329 TPQEK
+329 TPQEL
-334 EKQEIAETPQ
+334 EKQEDTG
-344 EKEKQEIA
+344 
-352 ETPQEKEKQEIA
+352 
-364 ETPQEKEKQEIA
+364 
-376 ETPQELEIPQ
+376 TPQELEIPQ
-386 AQEKETPQ
+386 VQEKETPQ
-394 EETQEKETPQEETQE
+394 EETQEKET
-409 KETPQEE
+409 
-416 TQEKETPQE
+416 
-425 ETQET
+425 
-430 ETQNQETP
+430 
-438 PKVQEETK
+438 
-446 EKTQEDNYESIED
+446 QEDHYETIED

-481 KTPNNENDTET
+481 KIPNNENDTET

-499 TSQEKEES
+499 TPQEKEES

>member
-1 MKMILFNQNPMI
+1 MKIILFNQNPMI

-18 SVSKKLELSIE
+18 SVSKKLELSME
-29 NFNHYQEL
+29 DFNRYQEL
-37 SVRLK
+37 STRLK
-42 EDPEWLLIA
+42 EDPEWILIA

-62 DWLELKEI
+62 DWLELKET

-101 FLPTEM
+101 FLPTEV

-116 SDMSELEPSQNLDPT
+116 SNMSELEPSQNLNPT

-141 LENLGDLEALAKEEP
+141 LENLGDLEALVQEEP

-163 PTLDAQEEKEE
+163 PTLNAQEEKEEVKEEEKEE
-174 VKETPQK
+174 VKETPQ
-181 EEKPKDDETQEGDET
+181 EEKPKDDEIQEGET
-196 PKDEEVSKE
+196 LKDEEVSKE
-205 LETQEKLEIPKEETQ
+205 LETQEELEIPKEETQ
-220 EEQVKEQEPIKEET
+220 EQAKEQEPIK
-234 QEIKEEKQEETQ
+234 EETQ

-269 ENKEETQES
+269 GQEDKKETQEN
-278 AEIPQDKEIQEVVTE
+278 TE
-293 KTQVQELEVPKEK
+293 TPQELEKQELEKQELEKQEK
-306 TQESAEALQETQAHE
+306 TQESAE
-321 LEKQEIAE
+321 

-334 EKQEIAETPQ
+334 EIPQENTETPQ
-344 EKEKQEIA
+344 K
-352 ETPQEKEKQEIA
+352 
-364 ETPQEKEKQEIA
+364 
-376 ETPQELEIPQ
+376 LE
-386 AQEKETPQ
+386 AQK
-394 EETQEKETPQEETQE
+394 
-409 KETPQEE
+409 
-416 TQEKETPQE
+416 
-425 ETQET
+425 
-430 ETQNQETP
+430 
-438 PKVQEETK
+438 
-446 EKTQEDNYESIED
+446 DHYESIED
-459 IPEPVMAKAMGE
+459 IPEPVMAQAMGE

-492 PKESDIK
+492 PKESVIK
-499 TSQEKEES
+499 TPQEKEES
-507 DKTSSPLELRLN
+507 DKTSSPLELHLN

>member
-13 TKLLE
+13 AKLLE

-37 SVRLK
+37 SARLK
-42 EDPEWLLIA
+42 KDPEWLLIA
-51 DDECLEKLDQV
+51 DDECLEKLDQI
-62 DWLELKEI
+62 DWLELKET

-86 AQPFLEGFEMKIKKP
+86 AQPFLEGFEMKMKKP
-101 FLPTEM
+101 FLPTEV
-107 LKVLQKKLG
+107 LKILQKKLG
-116 SDMSELEPSQNLDPT
+116 SNINELEPSQNLDPT

-141 LENLGDLEALAKEEP
+141 LESLGDLEALAKEEP

-174 VKETPQK
+174 VKEMPQEEEK
-181 EEKPKDDETQEGDET
+181 EEIKEMPQEEEKPKDDETQENET

-205 LETQEKLEIPKEETQ
+205 LEMQEEVKEETQ

-234 QEIKEEKQEETQ
+234 QENKEEKQEETQ
-246 DSPSAQELE
+246 DSPSVQELE

-269 ENKEETQES
+269 ENKKETQES

-293 KTQVQELEVPKEK
+293 KTQAQELEIPKEK
-306 TQESAEALQETQAHE
+306 TQESAEALQENQTHE

-329 TPQEK
+329 TPQD
-334 EKQEIAETPQ
+334 I
-344 EKEKQEIA
+344 
-352 ETPQEKEKQEIA
+352 
-364 ETPQEKEKQEIA
+364 
-376 ETPQELEIPQ
+376 EIPQ
-386 AQEKETPQ
+386 AQEKETQ
-394 EETQEKETPQEETQE
+394 ETQEVVTEKTQVQEKETP
-409 KETPQEE
+409 
-416 TQEKETPQE
+416 
-425 ETQET
+425 
-430 ETQNQETP
+430 
-438 PKVQEETK
+438 
-446 EKTQEDNYESIED
+446 KTQEDHYESIED

-499 TSQEKEES
+499 TPQEKEES

-549 KKPDA
+549 KKPNA

>member
-18 SVSKKLELSIE
+18 SVSKKLELPME

-37 SVRLK
+37 SAHLK
-42 EDPEWLLIA
+42 KDPEWILIA

-62 DWLELKEI
+62 DWLELKET

-101 FLPTEM
+101 FLPTEV
-107 LKVLQKKLG
+107 LKILQKKLG
-116 SDMSELEPSQNLDPT
+116 SNINELEPSQNLDPT

-174 VKETPQK
+174 VKETPQ
-181 EEKPKDDETQEGDET
+181 EEKPKDDETQESET

-205 LETQEKLEIPKEETQ
+205 LETQEELEIPKEETQ
-220 EEQVKEQEPIKEET
+220 EEVKEEIKEEVQEEVKEET
-234 QEIKEEKQEETQ
+234 QEIKEEKQEKTQ

-269 ENKEETQES
+269 EDKKETQES
-278 AEIPQDKEIQEVVTE
+278 AEIPQDKEIQEVITE
-293 KTQVQELEVPKEK
+293 KTQVQELE
-306 TQESAEALQETQAHE
+306 
-321 LEKQEIAE
+321 KQEN
-329 TPQEK
+329 T
-334 EKQEIAETPQ
+334 
-344 EKEKQEIA
+344 
-352 ETPQEKEKQEIA
+352 
-364 ETPQEKEKQEIA
+364 

-394 EETQEKETPQEETQE
+394 EETQEKETPKDESMQESAQNLQD

-416 TQEKETPQE
+416 TQE
-425 ETQET
+425 
-430 ETQNQETP
+430 
-438 PKVQEETK
+438 
-446 EKTQEDNYESIED
+446 DHYESIED

-481 KTPNNENDTET
+481 KIPNNENDTET
-492 PKESDIK
+492 LKESNIK
-499 TSQEKEES
+499 TPQEKEES

-549 KKPDA
+549 KKPNA

>member
-18 SVSKKLELSIE
+18 SVSKKLELPME
-29 NFNHYQEL
+29 NFNRYQEL
-37 SVRLK
+37 SMCLK
-42 EDPEWLLIA
+42 EEPEWILIT

-101 FLPTEM
+101 FLPTEV
-107 LKVLQKKLG
+107 LKILQKKLG
-116 SDMSELEPSQNLDPT
+116 SNINELEPSQNLDPT

-141 LENLGDLEALAKEEP
+141 LENLGVLEALVQEEP

-163 PTLDAQEEKEE
+163 PTLNAQEEKEE
-174 VKETPQK
+174 VKEEVKETPQE
-181 EEKPKDDETQEGDET
+181 EEKPKDDEIQEGET
-196 PKDEEVSKE
+196 LKDEEVSKE
-205 LETQEKLEIPKEETQ
+205 LETQEELEIPKEETQ
-220 EEQVKEQEPIKEET
+220 EQAKEQEPIKEETQEEIKEET
-234 QEIKEEKQEETQ
+234 QEIKEEKQEKTQ

-269 ENKEETQES
+269 GQEDKKEKQES
-278 AEIPQDKEIQEVVTE
+278 TETPQDVEIPQEIPQDKE
-293 KTQVQELEVPKEK
+293 KQELEIP
-306 TQESAEALQETQAHE
+306 QESTETPQDVEIPQETPQEKEMQE
-321 LEKQEIAE
+321 LESPQEEKQENAE

-334 EKQEIAETPQ
+334 TQK
-344 EKEKQEIA
+344 
-352 ETPQEKEKQEIA
+352 
-364 ETPQEKEKQEIA
+364 
-376 ETPQELEIPQ
+376 L
-386 AQEKETPQ
+386 
-394 EETQEKETPQEETQE
+394 ETQE
-409 KETPQEE
+409 
-416 TQEKETPQE
+416 
-425 ETQET
+425 
-430 ETQNQETP
+430 
-438 PKVQEETK
+438 
-446 EKTQEDNYESIED
+446 DHYESIED

-471 ELPFLNEAVA
+471 ELPFLNESVA
-481 KTPNNENDTET
+481 KIPNNENDTET
-492 PKESDIK
+492 PKESVIK
-499 TSQEKEES
+499 TPQEKEESTETPKES

-549 KKPDA
+549 KKPNA

>member
-18 SVSKKLELSIE
+18 SVSKKLELPME

-37 SVRLK
+37 SARLK
-42 EDPEWLLIA
+42 EDPEWILIA

-79 MYKKGNE
+79 MYKKGHE

-116 SDMSELEPSQNLDPT
+116 SNASELEPSQNLDPT

-163 PTLDAQEEKEE
+163 PTLNDQEEKEE
-174 VKETPQK
+174 VKEEVKETPQE
-181 EEKPKDDETQEGDET
+181 EEKPKDDETQENET
-196 PKDEEVSKE
+196 LKDKEVSKE
-205 LETQEKLEIPKEETQ
+205 LETQ

-234 QEIKEEKQEETQ
+234 QEIKEKKQEKTQ
-246 DSPSAQELE
+246 DSPSTQELE

-269 ENKEETQES
+269 GQEDKKETQEKT
-278 AEIPQDKEIQEVVTE
+278 EIPQ
-293 KTQVQELEVPKEK
+293 
-306 TQESAEALQETQAHE
+306 
-321 LEKQEIAE
+321 E
-329 TPQEK
+329 TPQDVEN
-334 EKQEIAETPQ
+334 
-344 EKEKQEIA
+344 
-352 ETPQEKEKQEIA
+352 
-364 ETPQEKEKQEIA
+364 
-376 ETPQELEIPQ
+376 PQ
-386 AQEKETPQ
+386 AQEKETQELEILKEETQENTETPQEEEIQ
-394 EETQEKETPQEETQE
+394 EETQENAETPQETPQDVENPQENAETPQEEE
-409 KETPQEE
+409 IQEE
-416 TQEKETPQE
+416 TQENAETPQE
-425 ETQET
+425 TPQEKETQE
-430 ETQNQETP
+430 
-438 PKVQEETK
+438 
-446 EKTQEDNYESIED
+446 DHYESIED

-481 KTPNNENDTET
+481 KTPNNENDIKT
-492 PKESDIK
+492 PKESVIK
-499 TSQEKEES
+499 TPQEKEES

-549 KKPDA
+549 KKPNA

>member
-13 TKLLE
+13 EKLLE

-37 SVRLK
+37 SARLK
-42 EDPEWLLIA
+42 ENQEWLLIA

-163 PTLDAQEEKEE
+163 PTLDVQEEKEE
-174 VKETPQK
+174 VKETPQEEEK
-181 EEKPKDDETQEGDET
+181 EEVKEMPQEEEKPKDDETQEGET

-205 LETQEKLEIPKEETQ
+205 LETQEEVKEETQ

-234 QEIKEEKQEETQ
+234 QENKEEKQEKTQ

-269 ENKEETQES
+269 GQENKEKTQES

-293 KTQVQELEVPKEK
+293 KTQAQELEIPKEK

-321 LEKQEIAE
+321 LETQEIAE

-334 EKQEIAETPQ
+334 ETPQ
-344 EKEKQEIA
+344 IQDEK
-352 ETPQEKEKQEIA
+352 PQE
-364 ETPQEKEKQEIA
+364 
-376 ETPQELEIPQ
+376 
-386 AQEKETPQ
+386 
-394 EETQEKETPQEETQE
+394 
-409 KETPQEE
+409 
-416 TQEKETPQE
+416 
-425 ETQET
+425 
-430 ETQNQETP
+430 
-438 PKVQEETK
+438 
-446 EKTQEDNYESIED
+446 DHYESIED

-471 ELPFLNEAVA
+471 ELPFLNENA
-481 KTPNNENDTET
+481 TET
-492 PKESDIK
+492 PKENDTEISK
-499 TSQEKEES
+499 NENATETPQEKEES

-549 KKPDA
+549 KKPNA